1 MQKSIYLLLI
11 ISASLLLVSCGGQ
24 KYSSYTES
32 FDDTTNWKAF
42 AGPKSSVEV
51 VADQSEKTEGSA
63 SLKKTFSVEDWGG
76 IGFELTE
83 RPAWNINSSIA
94 FQIKG
99 DGSLNKISFEIT
111 DDGGERF
118 NKILYVT
125 SNDWQTIEIPLK
137 DLIRRKD
144 WQPAGVPDDGL
155 TLTQVEGIS
164 FSIAGKGKGTIYLN
178 DLKLVNK

>member
-99 DGSLNKISFEIT
+99 DGSLNKISLAFDPIKNFLLSFIIIPT
-111 DDGGERF
+111 YF
-118 NKILYVT
+118 VFFILL
-125 SNDWQTIEIPLK
+125 E
-137 DLIRRKD
+137 
-144 WQPAGVPDDGL
+144 
-155 TLTQVEGIS
+155 
-164 FSIAGKGKGTIYLN
+164 
-178 DLKLVNK
+178 